1 MDTGDGH
8 RFSLL
13 VKKPVHAIL
22 LIFKQVKHQYNLQ
35 HFSYHYHH
43 YNQRCISKFWQ
54 VRNLRL
60 PFHLLLA
67 KIYILASM
75 FVGRVCLSVCY
86 LSKFDFGKYVGW
98 SCLSVCLSVYLF
110 VCLYGNFTKSQKRLS
125 QSSPN
130 LVTSKHQSM
139 VPASSLDKNVA
150 QITRSRGQKLG
161 QILKSP

>member
-1 MDTGDGH
+1 MSIILANFGKYAISDCPFITCQNLILASMFVGH
-8 RFSLL
+8 VCYLPKL
-13 VKKPVHAIL
+13 P
-22 LIFKQVKHQYNLQ
+22 
-35 HFSYHYHH
+35 
-43 YNQRCISKFWQ
+43 FWQ
-54 VRNLRL
+54 VCSLVVFVTCQNL
-60 PFHLLLA
+60 
-67 KIYILASM
+67 ILASM
-75 FVGRVCLSVCY
+75 FVGRVCLFVIT
-86 LSKFDFGKYVGW
+86 YVGW
-98 SCLSVCLSVYLF
+98 SCLSVCLSVCLF